1 MPKKIF
7 LVYAVTALGICLW
20 LSLIFLAPYLES
32 ESSPFSR
39 WIYLMFAPTCH
50 QNASRCFHLWGYPL
64 AVCARCLGIYFGF
77 LGGTLFYPGIRGFKS
92 LTIPRL
98 KVLLWISLPIA
109 IDTLSNVLTLWS
121 SPAWLRLILGALW
134 GSILP
139 FYFIPGIA
147 DALVKTKKAK

>member
-1 MPKKIF
+1 MPKKVF
-7 LVYAVTALGICLW
+7 LVFVFTALGICLW

-32 ESSPFSR
+32 ASSPLSR

-50 QNASRCFHLWGYPL
+50 QNASRCFHLWGNPM

-77 LGGTLFYPGIRGFKS
+77 LGGTFFYPVIRGVRS
-92 LTIPRL
+92 LTLPRL
-98 KVLLWISLPIA
+98 RVFFWISIPIA
-109 IDTLSNVLTLWS
+109 ADALGNILSLWS
-121 SPAWLRLILGALW
+121 SPAWLRLFLGIIW

-147 DALVKTKKAK
+147 DALSKSKKP